1 MKSSDNVSSLLSL
14 RTKSRTFQ
22 KTSLTR
28 LLLSFSRSEVFTEDK
43 GNNVF
48 VNLFAHVFVPHTLL
62 PRDSEFK
69 PSSDSN
75 SLENKMSLDLFII
88 FWRFVL

>member
-1 MKSSDNVSSLLSL
+1 MKSSDNVLSLLNL
-14 RTKSRTFQ
+14 RTKRRTFQ

-28 LLLSFSRSEVFTEDK
+28 LLLSISRSEGFTEDK

-62 PRDSEFK
+62 PRDSEEL
-69 PSSDSN
+69 N
-75 SLENKMSLDLFII
+75 L
-88 FWRFVL
+88 VLILTR